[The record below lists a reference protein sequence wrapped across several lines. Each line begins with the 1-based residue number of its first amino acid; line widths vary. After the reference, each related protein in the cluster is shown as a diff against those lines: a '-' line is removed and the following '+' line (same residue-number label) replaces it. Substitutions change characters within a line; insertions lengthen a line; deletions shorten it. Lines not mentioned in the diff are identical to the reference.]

1 MQRSQFTFYESFAR
15 AMKRIKNKE
24 DRADA
29 YDSIVNYA
37 LYGIEPD
44 IDNLPDSVA
53 IAFELIRPNLDASKR
68 KAENGRL
75 GGRSKQTASKPKANE
90 KQEQIEGKKEEE
102 AEEEK
107 EIEGETEGEGENDS
121 YSPFPVPPPAPPSSN
136 VNQVLADYL
145 NRVNPSASPGSL
157 DELRGF
163 AEVMGPDVCRRAID
177 IALDSK
183 KDSWPYI
190 RAILQDKQRRGV
202 RCLADWDALGDHKKP
217 DTKQQIS
224 TQGTDHSWMKQ
235 YIEERDR
242 K

>member
-1 MQRSQFTFYESFAR
+1 
-15 AMKRIKNKE
+15 MKRIKNKE
-24 DRADA
+24 DRAEA
-29 YDSIVNYA
+29 YDAIVNYA
-37 LYGIEPD
+37 LYGLEPD
-44 IDNLPDSVA
+44 LDGLPDSAA

-68 KAENGRL
+68 KAENGKL
-75 GGRSKQTASKPKANE
+75 GGRSKQTGSSADAAGKQAQTASKKE
-90 KQEQIEGKKEEE
+90 IGKEEE
-102 AEEEK
+102 
-107 EIEGETEGEGENDS
+107 IENEC
-121 YSPFPVPPPAPPSSN
+121 YASPFPPPPKSN
-136 VNQVLADYL
+136 VNPVLSDYL

-157 DELRGF
+157 DELKGF
-163 AEVMGPDVCRRAID
+163 AEVMGPEVCRRAID

-183 KDSWPYI
+183 KASWPYI

-217 DTKQQIS
+217 EAKQQIS

>member
-29 YDSIVNYA
+29 YDAIVHYA
-37 LYGIEPD
+37 LYGLEPD
-44 IDNLPDSVA
+44 LDRLPDSAA

-68 KAENGRL
+68 KAENGKR
-75 GGRSKQTASKPKANE
+75 GGASKQLGSKPKAT
-90 KQEQIEGKKEEE
+90 GKKEQ
-102 AEEEK
+102 
-107 EIEGETEGEGENDS
+107 TEGSEGGKNQAGEAGAES
-121 YSPFPVPPPAPPSSN
+121 GQSHSPFPPSKESN
-136 VNQVLADYL
+136 VNQVLSDYL
-145 NRVNPSASPGSL
+145 NRVNPSGSQSSL

-163 AEVMGPDVCRRAID
+163 AEVMGPEVCRRAFD

-183 KDSWPYI
+183 KVSWPYI

-202 RCLADWDALGDHKKP
+202 RCLADWDALGEAHKP
-217 DTKQQIS
+217 EAKQQVS

-235 YIEERDR
+235 YIQGRNQ